1 VNDGPLAPLRWSAS
15 RFWCTENHELEQL
28 QTSNLKLQTSNFKPQ
43 TSNLDYLRGLI
54 GIIVLLG
61 IAFLLSRHRKQVDWK
76 LVASGLALQ
85 IFVAVCVLKIPF
97 VRNGFDYLGQGVV
110 RFLGFSLDGARF
122 LFGDLAKNS
131 ESVKANHNL
140 GFLFA
145 FQALPTVIFFSAVT
159 SGLYYLGILQKIVYA
174 FAWVM
179 AKSMR
184 LSGAESLSAAGNIFL
199 GQTEAPLLVKPFI
212 GNMTSSELHCLM
224 TGGMATI
231 AGSVMGA
238 YITFLGGGNPEQL
251 SKFATYLL
259 CASIMNAPA
268 AIVMAKIFLPET
280 SPESID
286 RNLVVSK
293 QAIGVNIVDALATGA
308 ADGLRLALNIGAMLL
323 AFIAVIAAL
332 NWILIEGIGSW
343 TGLNEWVRMTTD
355 NRFSG
360 FSLEY
365 IFGQLFR
372 VIAFAMGVE
381 WSQTLSVGSLLGQK
395 MVINEFIAY
404 SSLSDMKN
412 AGVLTEK
419 SIIISTYALCGF
431 ANFSSIAIQIGGI
444 GGMAP
449 RRQGDLSRLGI
460 NALLAASL
468 ATMMSGT
475 IAGALLG

>member
-1 VNDGPLAPLRWSAS
+1 M
-15 RFWCTENHELEQL
+15 
-28 QTSNLKLQTSNFKPQ
+28 
-43 TSNLDYLRGLI
+43 DYLRGLI
-54 GIIVLLG
+54 GICVLLA
-61 IAFLLSRHRKQVDWK
+61 IAFILSRNKKHIDWR
-76 LVASGLALQ
+76 LVVSGLILQ
-85 IFVAVCVLKIPF
+85 IVIAVCVLKIPF
-97 VRNGFDYLGQGVV
+97 VRNAFDYLGYGVV
-110 RFLGFSLDGARF
+110 KFLGFAMNGAQF

-131 ESVKANHNL
+131 DAVSANHNL

-159 SGLYYLGILQKIVYA
+159 SGLYYLGVLQKIVYV

-179 AKSMR
+179 AKTMR

-212 GNMTSSELHCLM
+212 PRMTGSELHCLM

-238 YITFLGGGNPEQL
+238 YISFLGGTDPEQL
-251 SKFATYLL
+251 AKFATYLL

-268 AIVMAKIFLPET
+268 AIVMAKIFLPELQHEKIDKNLEI
-280 SPESID
+280 SKES
-286 RNLVVSK
+286 V
-293 QAIGVNIVDALATGA
+293 GVNIVDALATGA
-308 ADGLRLALNIGAMLL
+308 AEGLKLALNIGAMLL
-323 AFIAVIAAL
+323 AFIAIIAAV
-332 NWILIEGIGSW
+332 NWILMDGIGSW
-343 TGLNEWVRMTTD
+343 TGLNEWVRSSTNNT
-355 NRFSG
+355 FSG

-372 VIAFAMGVE
+372 VVAFAMGVE
-381 WSQTLSVGSLLGQK
+381 WSDTIQVGSLLGQK
-395 MVINEFIAY
+395 MVINEFVAY
-404 SSLSDMKN
+404 SSLADMKN
-412 AGVLTEK
+412 SGVLTEK

-449 RRQGDLSRLGI
+449 QRQADLSRLGLK
-460 NALLAASL
+460 ALLAASL